1 MSTDLITLKITADS
15 SGAVAG
21 VANASKSLDD
31 FADKGRKAETSTRN
45 VKSATDSANASFMQ
59 MASAVRA
66 IAAAYG
72 VLKLAEYVKDVTLL
86 AARYETLG
94 VVMRVVGNNAG
105 YTGAQMAAYAQSLE
119 KAGISMTEARQTLTR
134 MVQANLDLAQSTKLA
149 RVAQDAAVIGNI
161 NSSEAFQRMVYG
173 IQSGQVEILR
183 TIGIN
188 VNFEN
193 SYQNVAK
200 ATGRAAT
207 SFSEAEKSQIRM
219 NTVME
224 AGKMIAGTY
233 EAAMGTAGKQVLS
246 LQRHIDNLKVGI
258 GLAFTPALA
267 EIIEQIT
274 GAITDLNGNLTGEGK
289 QAIADWGTNF
299 RITIIDIETH
309 IYKLAMSLDK
319 IGGTATSAKMF
330 FWGPTAALGFKDSV
344 RGFEAAAKANIEY
357 ENRYNA
363 SAQAIE
369 DLNKKRLELEKSL
382 TAEGKVAAK
391 AAQDAAENKRLAAR
405 KAAEETAIETT
416 EAKKLREQWEKA
428 KEALNF
434 TITTAGMDDLDRAL
448 AKLEK
453 DMAKL
458 RENPNA
464 DLQLINEARLAE
476 QTKLVEQWYANYLKD
491 NAAASEKMKAQEKA
505 TQDSITKGLQETI
518 DFNKKM
524 MGERI
529 AYYES
534 IQGYEETAYNLK
546 LARIEKER
554 QAYIQLYG
562 DIGAANA
569 KANQDQIT
577 ALSARIDAEQKGVR
591 SAISGFDSMLDAAM
605 KCYSEESSEYKRLQD
620 FKKVALAAE
629 LAMNIA
635 KNIQIVLGYATQA
648 TAATAAAGITNT
660 ANASTAVTGAVSS
673 VASQGTGDPY
683 TAFPRIAA
691 MIAIM
696 TGVLGIAGIAF
707 GAGSSVSSAAVPALP
722 KSTVLGAADG
732 TGSESIENSF
742 KLLSDTYQMEETK
755 LTKIYNEL
763 KDLNSNITG
772 LVSSVLRTGGISGMN
787 ITTMSSLGNVELA
800 INKLSQSGLLSLF
813 MGGTNVEG
821 NEFFS
826 SVNKIRAIGLD
837 FGSLAVEKYMPQ
849 LLSWVANGIFGGSSE
864 QTLVHQGIGI
874 NSPSI
879 RNLIG
884 GQGVSGYNYAGIV
897 THTDGGWFSSDS
909 DTYSKAYGALD
920 STVTTLFTSVFKNLG
935 ATLYE
940 LSKGLGA
947 DVNTA
952 LNYSFGNVEIDLKD
966 KTGEEINKTITELIS
981 NISDNAA
988 MAILG
993 PIISQYQQINEGLY
1007 ETAVRLLTD
1016 KEAIAYYLKMTNQA
1030 FSGTIP
1036 AAIQFSE
1043 TLITIAGSLD
1053 KLTESMQTY
1062 YDAFFS
1068 DAEKQVKLK
1077 DQLTEILGTLGFD
1090 LPGQRA
1096 GYRSLVESLDLTS
1109 TAGQTAYV
1117 ALMNMSKSA
1126 DDYYKYLENA
1136 KGKLKPEN
1144 YATAADYQ
1152 RAMAGYADGG
1162 ISSGPETGYYAQL
1175 HGTELIVSPR
1185 KGYSATVIGAD
1196 SPELLAEIKALRHAV
1211 ESGNSINSSNTVKIT
1226 RLLDRWDGDG
1236 IPAERV
1242 I

>member
-1 MSTDLITLKITADS
+1 
-15 SGAVAG
+15 
-21 VANASKSLDD
+21 
-31 FADKGRKAETSTRN
+31 
-45 VKSATDSANASFMQ
+45 
-59 MASAVRA
+59 
-66 IAAAYG
+66 
-72 VLKLAEYVKDVTLL
+72 
-86 AARYETLG
+86 
-94 VVMRVVGNNAG
+94 
-105 YTGAQMAAYAQSLE
+105 
-119 KAGISMTEARQTLTR
+119 
-134 MVQANLDLAQSTKLA
+134 
-149 RVAQDAAVIGNI
+149 
-161 NSSEAFQRMVYG
+161 
-173 IQSGQVEILR
+173 
-183 TIGIN
+183 
-188 VNFEN
+188 
-193 SYQNVAK
+193 
-200 ATGRAAT
+200 
-207 SFSEAEKSQIRM
+207 
-219 NTVME
+219 
-224 AGKMIAGTY
+224 
-233 EAAMGTAGKQVLS
+233 
-246 LQRHIDNLKVGI
+246 
-258 GLAFTPALA
+258 
-267 EIIEQIT
+267 
-274 GAITDLNGNLTGEGK
+274 
-289 QAIADWGTNF
+289 
-299 RITIIDIETH
+299 
-309 IYKLAMSLDK
+309 
-319 IGGTATSAKMF
+319 
-330 FWGPTAALGFKDSV
+330 
-344 RGFEAAAKANIEY
+344 
-357 ENRYNA
+357 
-363 SAQAIE
+363 
-369 DLNKKRLELEKSL
+369 
-382 TAEGKVAAK
+382 
-391 AAQDAAENKRLAAR
+391 
-405 KAAEETAIETT
+405 
-416 EAKKLREQWEKA
+416 
-428 KEALNF
+428 
-434 TITTAGMDDLDRAL
+434 
-448 AKLEK
+448 
-453 DMAKL
+453 
-458 RENPNA
+458 
-464 DLQLINEARLAE
+464 
-476 QTKLVEQWYANYLKD
+476 
-491 NAAASEKMKAQEKA
+491 
-505 TQDSITKGLQETI
+505 
-518 DFNKKM
+518 
-524 MGERI
+524 
-529 AYYES
+529 
-534 IQGYEETAYNLK
+534 
-546 LARIEKER
+546 
-554 QAYIQLYG
+554 
-562 DIGAANA
+562 
-569 KANQDQIT
+569 
-577 ALSARIDAEQKGVR
+577 
-591 SAISGFDSMLDAAM
+591 
-605 KCYSEESSEYKRLQD
+605 
-620 FKKVALAAE
+620 
-629 LAMNIA
+629 
-635 KNIQIVLGYATQA
+635 
-648 TAATAAAGITNT
+648 
-660 ANASTAVTGAVSS
+660 
-673 VASQGTGDPY
+673 
-683 TAFPRIAA
+683 
-691 MIAIM
+691 
-696 TGVLGIAGIAF
+696 
-707 GAGSSVSSAAVPALP
+707 VPALP